1 MQPKM
6 DGNVTQEI
14 NKTDS
19 IVAHN
24 DNIHRL
30 AEELRIPERKILDFS
45 SPVNPLGVSKKVKAE
60 MRRHLKYLNNHPDP
74 ETKRICQKLAQY
86 HGISP
91 SEVICG
97 NGSTEL
103 VHLILKALRPRTVL
117 IPSPSNAIYEKALLR
132 VKVSE
137 GWNGGPKIKYLELNE
152 KDGFEIRPEE
162 FINAIKE
169 NNVSPD
175 SAYSNM
181 LSGSVAFISNP
192 NKTTG
197 RLLNKGDIRKI
208 SEAAKKT
215 GWHLVVDEALIDFC
229 PGNSVIEDVAD
240 NPYLIVLRTQ
250 SYFHAL
256 AGLRIGYGI
265 FHPGISVAFRETGE
279 TLPVNSLAQRA
290 AVIAVRDKVY
300 EKETLKVIS
309 EEKRFLERSFRRL
322 GIDYF
327 PSDANVYLL
336 KTWNPDETKQRL
348 RKKGILLR
356 DYYNVKGLGSGY
368 LGIAVKSHRENA
380 VLIRE
385 LTSILQK

>member
-6 DGNVTQEI
+6 DGKVTQEI

-19 IVAHN
+19 IAVHN

-74 ETKRICQKLAQY
+74 ETKRLCQKLAQH

-91 SEVICG
+91 SGVICG

-117 IPSPSNAIYEKALLR
+117 IPSPSNAIYEMSLLR

-137 GWNGGPKIKYLELNE
+137 GWNGGPKIKYLALNE

-175 SAYSNM
+175 SAHSNM

-197 RLLNKGDIRKI
+197 RLLNKGNIRMI

-265 FHPGISVAFRETGE
+265 FHPGISMAFGE
-279 TLPVNSLAQRA
+279 TMGPLPVNSLAQRA

-300 EKETLKVIS
+300 WKETLKVLAQ
-309 EEKRFLERSFRRL
+309 EKIYLEKSFRRL
-322 GIDYF
+322 GIDYL

-336 KTWNPDETKQRL
+336 KNVNADEINRRL

-356 DYYNVKGLGSGY
+356 DFSDILGLGSSF
-368 LGIAVKSHRENA
+368 LGIAVKSHKENA
-380 VLIRE
+380 ILIRE
-385 LTSILQK
+385 LTSILQN

>member
-6 DGNVTQEI
+6 DGNVMQEI
-14 NKTDS
+14 IKTDS
-19 IVAHN
+19 IAAHK

-30 AEELRIPERKILDFS
+30 AEELRIPLRKILDFS
-45 SPVNPLGVSKKVKAE
+45 APVNPLGVSKKVKAE

-74 ETKRICQKLAQY
+74 ENKRLCRMLARY

-97 NGSTEL
+97 NGSTEV

-132 VKVSE
+132 VEDSE
-137 GWNGGPKIKYLELNE
+137 GWNAEPRIKYLVLNE
-152 KDGFEIRPEE
+152 EDGFEIRPEE
-162 FINAIKE
+162 FIDAIKGYA
-169 NNVSPD
+169 VSPD
-175 SAYSNM
+175 SAHSNM

-197 RLLNKGDIRKI
+197 RLLKKGDIRKI
-208 SEAAKKT
+208 SEAAKET
-215 GWHLVVDEALIDFC
+215 GWHLVADEALIDFC
-229 PGNSVIEDVAD
+229 PGNSVIDEVAN

-265 FHPGISVAFRETGE
+265 FNPVISMAFREMGNP
-279 TLPVNSLAQRA
+279 LPVNSLAQRA

-300 EKETLKVIS
+300 GKETLKVLA
-309 EEKRFLERSFRRL
+309 EEKIYLEKSFRRL

-336 KTWNPDETKQRL
+336 KNLNADEMKRRL

-356 DYYNVKGLGSGY
+356 DYHNVKGLGSGY

>member
-1 MQPKM
+1 M

-19 IVAHN
+19 IVAHK

-45 SPVNPLGVSKKVKAE
+45 SPVNPMGVSKKVKAE

-74 ETKRICQKLAQY
+74 ENKRLCRMLAQY
-86 HGISP
+86 HGVSP

-103 VHLILKALRPRTVL
+103 VHLILKALGPRTVL
-117 IPSPSNAIYEKALLR
+117 IPSPSNAIYEKALLG

-137 GWNGGPKIKYLELNE
+137 GWNAEPRIRYLVLNE
-152 KDGFEIRPEE
+152 EDGFEIKPEE
-162 FINAIKE
+162 FINAMKE
-169 NNVSPD
+169 YADSPD
-175 SAYSNM
+175 SAHSNIF
-181 LSGSVAFISNP
+181 SGSVAFISNP

-197 RLLNKGDIRKI
+197 KLLNKGDIRKI
-208 SEAAKKT
+208 SEAAKET

-229 PGNSVIEDVAD
+229 PGNSVIDEVAN

-265 FHPGISVAFRETGE
+265 FHPGISMAFGE
-279 TLPVNSLAQRA
+279 TMGPLPVNSLAQRA
-290 AVIAVRDKVY
+290 SAVAVKDRIY
-300 EKETLKVIS
+300 EKETLRIIS

-322 GIDYF
+322 GIDYI

-336 KTWNPDETKQRL
+336 KTWNPDEIKPRL

-356 DYYNVKGLGSGY
+356 DFSDVKGLRSGY
-368 LGIAVKSHRENA
+368 IGIAVKSHREN
-380 VLIRE
+380 VILVRE
-385 LTSILQK
+385 LTAIIQK

>member
-1 MQPKM
+1 M

-19 IVAHN
+19 IVAHD

-74 ETKRICQKLAQY
+74 ETKRLCQKLAQY

-117 IPSPSNAIYEKALLR
+117 IPSPSNAIYEKSLLG

-137 GWNGGPKIKYLELNE
+137 GWNGGPKIKYLALNE
-152 KDGFEIRPEE
+152 RDGFEIRPEE

-175 SAYSNM
+175 SAHSNM

-208 SEAAKKT
+208 SEAAKET

-256 AGLRIGYGI
+256 AGVRIGYGI
-265 FHPGISVAFRETGE
+265 FHPGISMVFGKTMGP
-279 TLPVNSLAQRA
+279 LPVNSLAQRA

-300 EKETLKVIS
+300 GKETLKVLAQ
-309 EEKRFLERSFRRL
+309 EKIYLEKSFRRL
-322 GIDYF
+322 GIDYL

-336 KTWNPDETKQRL
+336 KNVNADEINRRL

-356 DYYNVKGLGSGY
+356 YFSDVLELGSSF
-368 LGIAVKSHRENA
+368 LGIAVKSHKENA
-380 VLIRE
+380 ILIRE